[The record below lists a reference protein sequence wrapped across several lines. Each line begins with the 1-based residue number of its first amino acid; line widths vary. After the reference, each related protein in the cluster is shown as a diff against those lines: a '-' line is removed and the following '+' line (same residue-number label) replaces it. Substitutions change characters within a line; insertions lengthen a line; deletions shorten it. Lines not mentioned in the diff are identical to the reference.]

1 MDGMAWFTPVGL
13 AVDTPWVEKESAL
26 SIDYKTAL
34 GAVRFNTRRTGNI
47 QIRLPWYSYLYA
59 VSGALDG
66 LGDKT
71 DSTFGLVSIQIANYN
86 HSDEYLSFSC
96 YLSVTEQ
103 SEFYFPR
110 APLNSNAMLSTES
123 MMSRIAAGDLES
135 SVDDPRSEEDRR
147 FESHIECR
155 KPYKELRLEVGKQ
168 RLKYAQEELSNEVL
182 PPPRKMKGIFSQA
195 KISLFYTEEHEIMKF
210 SWRGVTADTRAL
222 RRFGFSMAA
231 GRSVWTLEMDAGVLT
246 GRLVR
251 LNDEKWTEMKDDKIV
266 SLIEKFTSNKYWS
279 KVNFPHGS
287 MK

>member
-1 MDGMAWFTPVGL
+1 PVGAITTIEDPVLAKKVPETFPELKPGESRHTSDHMSIYKFMGRSHFLCTFTFNSNNKEYTFPITLSSTSNPPHGLPSTLRWFFNLFQLYRGPLDLTIIITGATDVDGMAWFTPVGL

-26 SIDYKTAL
+26 QIDYKTAL

-110 APLNSNAMLSTES
+110 APLNSNAMLST
-123 MMSRIAAGDLES
+123 
-135 SVDDPRSEEDRR
+135 
-147 FESHIECR
+147 
-155 KPYKELRLEVGKQ
+155 
-168 RLKYAQEELSNEVL
+168 
-182 PPPRKMKGIFSQA
+182 
-195 KISLFYTEEHEIMKF
+195 
-210 SWRGVTADTRAL
+210 
-222 RRFGFSMAA
+222 
-231 GRSVWTLEMDAGVLT
+231 
-246 GRLVR
+246 
-251 LNDEKWTEMKDDKIV
+251 
-266 SLIEKFTSNKYWS
+266 
-279 KVNFPHGS
+279 
-287 MK
+287 

>member
-1 MDGMAWFTPVGL
+1 
-13 AVDTPWVEKESAL
+13 
-26 SIDYKTAL
+26 
-34 GAVRFNTRRTGNI
+34 
-47 QIRLPWYSYLYA
+47 
-59 VSGALDG
+59 
-66 LGDKT
+66 
-71 DSTFGLVSIQIANYN
+71 
-86 HSDEYLSFSC
+86 
-96 YLSVTEQ
+96 
-103 SEFYFPR
+103 
-110 APLNSNAMLSTES
+110 S

-135 SVDDPRSEEDRR
+135 SVDDPRSEEDKR

-182 PPPRKMKGIFSQA
+182 PPPRKMKGLFSQA

-222 RRFGFSMAA
+222 RRFGFSLAA

-246 GRLVR
+246 GRLIR

-279 KVNFPHGS
+279 KVNFPHGMLDLEEIAANS
-287 MK
+287 KDFPNMSETDLCFLLHWLNPKKINLADRMLGLSGVQEIKEQG